1 MKLSQIFIRD
11 FKERSKEWEK
21 QTLPVSSVKKVLLTR
36 FYRGGCFIPSSVY
49 KKYDGGRR
57 INERKS
63 IRDR

>member
-36 FYRGGCFIPSSVY
+36 FYRRGCFIPSTL

>member
-1 MKLSQIFIRD
+1 VG
-11 FKERSKEWEK
+11 K

-36 FYRGGCFIPSSVY
+36 FYRGGCFTPSSVY